1 MTFKSEV
8 QSLKKKKKK
17 KHTLSLSLFV
27 ILYFIFVL
35 LVFVAYLPE
44 AETPGRLFEFEFDL
58 KDN

>member
-8 QSLKKKKKK
+8 QSLKKKTP
-17 KHTLSLSLFV
+17 HTLSLSFFLL
-27 ILYFIFVL
+27 LYFIFVL